1 MAKKKDL
8 FDDLD
13 DINLDDF
20 DMGND
25 FGMDDISFGS
35 SGRTPVQKLK
45 YSFKNAAKEK
55 AGSLDFHLKT
65 LKRILPKEYAGS
77 LEAIGKG
84 KSNLD
89 TLYGKTLDK
98 LRPMSNDLK
107 EFARGISPAANKI
120 LPRGMREK
128 LNAWANA
135 SDSSGSD
142 YEDVA
147 GARESIIGQNL
158 QEIFATN
165 LRETTINAAHQR
177 KYQGF
182 KDKVNYLRHAENRD
196 IFRGIFKGISRIAG
210 YNDNITFK
218 WQRKTLELQYRTFY
232 QNEDLLQRVS
242 KGNELIVKALSAI
255 TRNTSLPDALK
266 IEMKE
271 MLGYETKAAI
281 VRKLQTRTF
290 GSVNAMVDRITTN
303 LGRKIDDMLDTAGM
317 ITGGLGSAGSMA
329 GSGML
334 SGHDMAASS
343 ILDQLAALG
352 GDRLNGVI
360 GRNSRLRGFGAR
372 LNANMQAGKAYAQH
386 KAQTS
391 SMWRFINDLMGDHD
405 DLRIKNSGS
414 GLKSAAT
421 IDNQVKKTWITVIPG
436 LLARILRE
444 VTIFRTGDPS
454 VGLTKYN
461 FDKDRFMDAIRGK
474 KHITSSLMS
483 KGGGTYTRDSI
494 KRVLEHID
502 PENKL
507 SNKQKSILQRRI
519 MDDTMEGKPFYANNY
534 LDSSKYGAGDDRGDI
549 ASIIRFMR
557 NEYKAG
563 KKIRIGENYEIDTK
577 RARAAELTKD
587 LGLYVNDLILE
598 LDRQAMM
605 GYEEEL
611 EEMGF
616 IKQGTYGTEW
626 DKARIRQFLLEEI
639 GDDVVITPNESRDR
653 RERLEANANRIRG
666 QARRALDRLVR
677 RSRVS
682 LNRAG
687 RRFRRLRGQQV
698 LRRGSR
704 AAPVPGLGGSASAQ
718 SETPQSRAR
727 RIRSRGN
734 LGGNQPDISL
744 GSDTTSDDPTIIPPR
759 PESRRRASEAEITTA
774 AQRNGRRRYLG
785 GGDTSSSHEFHD
797 TQLKMLE
804 IQTKIL
810 EANIVQTRLLEGG
823 LNVNGVVIQ
832 RGGLY
837 HGLRAGTGKLLS
849 GIGGILGGTFKLYG
863 NMIGGVAGMVKGGFG
878 LLGSIGGRMFQGI
891 RYSDIY
897 VRGNPRHPV
906 LLARDLR
913 AGLYR
918 DKVSGKVIRRI
929 RDIVGPVVD
938 SDGNE
943 VLTVEDINKGLYDI
957 QGKPLLKGLANKVI
971 GFYGAMLSPFVTV
984 AKIANWTIKKS
995 FGLLTRDKDVYVL
1008 GETSPRLLS
1017 RVLQAGG
1024 YRSAVTGK
1032 PIYSVRDIDGDVMDT
1047 TGEHVILSVSEMTKL
1062 VDRRGNP
1069 YRTAGEKFRDLVR
1082 GTFKYTVGLPFT
1094 MAWKLTKGVYKAG
1107 ASIIKGGAR
1116 LLGKIFRGFGLG
1128 SIRSLATSAAYGDLV
1143 TRNPELLIN
1152 VHQNEILLS
1161 MLELLNARLPSSRP
1175 KRGDSDGDG
1184 YRDGSW
1190 QERIQSLR
1198 DTHTGVRDR
1207 ANKKREERAP
1217 KNREDSNGGLLSGL
1231 LGGLGAKALKFI
1243 PKKLGFLAKALGAI
1257 GLGGFLGNEA
1267 NAEDGSGEGGSMLN
1281 AGTVAGAAAG
1291 AGLMFPGKMLGLAR
1305 GAGRLAFSGG
1315 GLLARGAMMLA
1326 PILASAATGIV
1337 GAISAP
1343 VVLTA
1348 LGIGALGTGAYY
1360 LYKKYKGDQ
1369 SSFMTLRMA
1378 QYGVLPDETDRIE
1391 KILELEKELE
1401 NSVRINGDEVGIT
1414 LTQKKLATIA
1424 GIFGITQANKEAL
1437 NNWAIWIQ
1445 NRFKPV
1451 FMKHSVMA
1459 FKYFGKTELSLLDE
1473 KLEPSQKLDVIKALA
1488 IPDNGTNYLKQYSPF
1503 GGELKT
1509 DYELT
1514 DMILNQSV
1522 VKIRENQGGNFI
1534 GRWWRDTFGTASP
1547 EAPKKTTDTF
1557 NIPSTIKD
1565 PNYKPTDP
1573 KTAYSQLQREA
1584 KGVGEASARGY
1595 RKLGEQTNNAI
1606 RRPFNDPVVT
1616 PTPATSANVSNTF
1629 SRRPA
1634 LVSDIPATN
1643 GKYYLP
1649 VRGSVTSPFGQRNA
1663 PRAGASTNHKG
1674 IDLKAATGTP
1684 VVAMANGVIIKRE
1697 VQRGYG
1703 NIVYLQH
1710 AGGIVSKYAHLSRF
1724 QEDQS
1729 VGMRVGGGQVIGY
1742 AGSTGRVT
1750 GPHLHFE
1757 IVDASGRQIDPEQ
1770 FLKGSNS
1777 GSGAVSVNQ
1786 AMIDSQAR
1794 RFANDDID
1802 VDDGPDNGNTPS
1814 VPNTATKPSGAN
1826 KPQAYSG
1833 GKVFNPNVSKPTAK
1847 PKEAPKT
1854 AMAPPAPSEP
1864 IARDRVTRRQVQERA
1879 NREQERTT
1887 ATVESSRILSDIL
1900 EVNKSMLI
1908 HLASI
1913 DRKTGGGVAPPR
1925 TAPDVQNPVSLKSNR
1940 EIGS

>member
-98 LRPMSNDLK
+98 LRPMSNELK

-391 SMWRFINDLMGDHD
+391 SMRHFINDLMWDRD

-519 MDDTMEGKPFYANNY
+519 MDDTMEGKAFYANNY

-563 KKIRIGENYEIDTK
+563 KKVRIGENYEIDTK

-605 GYEEEL
+605 GYEEKL

-698 LRRGSR
+698 LRRGSP
-704 AAPVPGLGGSASAQ
+704 AAPVPGLGDSASAQ

-785 GGDTSSSHEFHD
+785 GGDTSASHEFHD

-929 RDIVGPVVD
+929 RDIVGPVID
-938 SDGNE
+938 ADGNE

-1305 GAGRLAFSGG
+1305 GAGRLAMGGG

-1724 QEDQS
+1724 QEGQS

-1777 GSGAVSVNQ
+1777 GSGAVSANQ

-1814 VPNTATKPSGAN
+1814 APNSTTKPTSAN

-1913 DRKTGGGVAPPR
+1913 DRKTGGGVASPR